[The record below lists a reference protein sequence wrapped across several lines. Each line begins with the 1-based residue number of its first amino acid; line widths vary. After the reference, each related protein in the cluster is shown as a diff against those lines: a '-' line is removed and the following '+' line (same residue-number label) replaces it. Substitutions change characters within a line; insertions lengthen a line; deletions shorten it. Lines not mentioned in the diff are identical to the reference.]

1 MASTRVHELVDLPP
15 PQLPRQSRQQP
26 AAPEHDPGAAV
37 QRPLRQ
43 HHRAQRPTTVSNIL
57 AVGTYITPP
66 HEHDYLIIRV
76 LQCCLLSSV
85 KAHCKGHILMLW
97 CSIYR
102 VQQHATPQAAH
113 IMHMMHGLLRVF
125 IPGMK
130 TVVAKFPSWCGNCL
144 TPCRVLPGNG
154 SAEVWPPSAAPCRMR
169 FAGLQ
174 QQLAAVFQTA
184 QHIIHHASSDR
195 ERFHLM
201 LECAPVIP
209 HYCCALRCLGV
220 QRHVGWTL
228 LQGVG
233 VRTRCCC
240 FVVTVWH
247 EAFNHARYT
256 AQQSLWTQLQTAV
269 PRTTGGAGCLDDKRH
284 ADMRGARATHMNAK
298 TGTQS

>member
-113 IMHMMHGLLRVF
+113 IMHGLLRVF

-169 FAGLQ
+169 FAGLHE
-174 QQLAAVFQTA
+174 QLSNAYCAAQYFSHTTLSAVE
-184 QHIIHHASSDR
+184 SDFR
-195 ERFHLM
+195 TLKR
-201 LECAPVIP
+201 APVICN
-209 HYCCALRCLGV
+209 CCYASR
-220 QRHVGWTL
+220 
-228 LQGVG
+228 
-233 VRTRCCC
+233 
-240 FVVTVWH
+240 
-247 EAFNHARYT
+247 
-256 AQQSLWTQLQTAV
+256 
-269 PRTTGGAGCLDDKRH
+269 
-284 ADMRGARATHMNAK
+284 RGFMIERLI
-298 TGTQS
+298 G